1 MYSKGYGG
9 GWGGKGGPRQESK
22 GSHITDITDLKSQSN
37 PVVNNHTSVISWL
50 GKGWWISIKGL
61 GFYELGVI
69 KLIERFC

>member
-37 PVVNNHTSVISWL
+37 PVVNNHTSVINILAWERMVDINQRAWL
-50 GKGWWISIKGL
+50 L
-61 GFYELGVI
+61 
-69 KLIERFC
+69 